1 MAFTMIDIIILVLVI
16 ASALMALL
24 RGLTREVLTIIAWVV
39 AALIAYLLFP
49 YIRDTFR
56 GFLTPPLTADVV
68 GYTVLFVVMLIPSLL
83 LANHVIRRFGH
94 DDPGTLDRTGGAIF
108 GIARGL
114 FIVGGFYWLHSIVLE
129 PGSVPSWIQDA
140 RLRPVVASVA
150 NMFPENIGGFSTP
163 VFAQPPSEDTS
174 RADENEDGGYARQER
189 QNLDQLITTTSE
201 D

>member
-1 MAFTMIDIIILVLVI
+1 MAFTMIDIIIIVLVI

-56 GFLTPPLTADVV
+56 GFLTPPLTADIVA
-68 GYTVLFVVMLIPSLL
+68 YTVLFVVMLIPSLI

-94 DDPGTLDRTGGAIF
+94 DDPGTLDRTGGVIF
-108 GIARGL
+108 GVLRGL
-114 FIVGGFYWLHSIVLE
+114 FIVGGFYWLHSIILE

-140 RLRPVVASVA
+140 RLRPVVAGVA
-150 NMFPENIGGFSTP
+150 NMFPDNIGGFNTP
-163 VFAQPPSEDTS
+163 VFAQPQSDDTT